1 MQRYFVG
8 IVSDFDSLVEWK
20 SKGLCNESI
29 KLPQTGSNFIDPL
42 LDYLSNKIRLKFSG
56 NCLKQDK
63 VTYNHR
69 NVVNIYIVY
78 EISKNFKISIYS
90 TLENCL
96 FGAVS
101 LTKKIL
107 ILIIINILDMELD
120 FIDMD
125 FFLILV
131 VELVEM

>member
-69 NVVNIYIVY
+69 KVVNIYIVY

-90 TLENCL
+90 TLENSL